1 MITPDDLRTV
11 DVFADQDEAALAWLA
26 SVAEE
31 AAVAEGE
38 APFERGA
45 PAEHMIAVVEGG
57 FQIFTFN
64 GGQRALFGTVRAG
77 EVSGLLPFSR
87 METFTG
93 EGAATGPTRLALVHK
108 RHFPDLLHRM
118 PEVGQRLVERMT
130 DRVRES
136 SRSEQQREK
145 MVSLGKLSAGLAHEL
160 NNPAAAIQRSVS
172 DLRERFDAMPALVS
186 RITGHGVTP
195 DQVEAA
201 RGALMTCTA
210 PTPGTLSTVDRA
222 EREDALAD
230 WLEDHGVPHAYVV
243 AEVLADEGVTPDA
256 LDHLSEHVDEAA
268 LTDVILWIEKGL
280 ASSRLL
286 ADIER
291 AAGRI
296 SDLVASVKSY
306 THMDQAP
313 DRQLTDVHAGID
325 QTLTMLGHTIRAKG
339 VHVERHYGEDVPE
352 VCAFPGEINQVWTNL
367 LDNALDAVDEGGHL
381 EIRTEQEGALVCV
394 HLVDDGPGIP
404 AEVQERIFEPFFT
417 TKDPG
422 SGTGLGLDI
431 ARRIVAQH
439 QGQIKVESE
448 PGRTDFLVC
457 LPVEAPPESAAAPE
471 PLDTDTVVEAAVEAA
486 G

>member
-1 MITPDDLRTV
+1 MPTPDDLRAV
-11 DVFADQDEAALAWLA
+11 DVFAGQDDEHLAWLA

-31 AAVAEGE
+31 KVVAEGE
-38 APFERGA
+38 SPFRRGA
-45 PAEHMIAVVEGG
+45 PADHMLVVVEGG

-87 METFTG
+87 METFEG
-93 EGAATGPTRLALVHK
+93 EGAATAPTRLALVHK
-108 RHFPDLLHRM
+108 RHFPEMLHRM
-118 PEVGQRLVERMT
+118 PDVGQRLVARMT

-160 NNPAAAIQRSVS
+160 NNPAAAIQRAVC
-172 DLRERFDAMPALVS
+172 DLRERIDAMPALVG
-186 RITGHGVTP
+186 RLTGHGLTP

-201 RGALMTCTA
+201 RGALLTCTA

-230 WLEDHGVPHAYVV
+230 WLESHGVARAYVV

-256 LDHLSEHVDEAA
+256 LGHLAEHVDRAA
-268 LTDVILWIEKGL
+268 LADVVLWIEKEL

-286 ADIER
+286 SDIER

-296 SDLVASVKSY
+296 ADLVASVKSY

-325 QTLTMLGHTIRAKG
+325 QTLTMLGHTVKKKSVR
-339 VHVERHYGEDVPE
+339 VERHYGEDVPE

-367 LDNALDAVDEGGHL
+367 LDNALDAVDEGGRL
-381 EIRTEQEGALVCV
+381 EIRTEHEGALVCV
-394 HLVDDGPGIP
+394 HVVDDGPGIP
-404 AEVQERIFEPFFT
+404 EDVQERIFEPFFT

-422 SGTGLGLDI
+422 AGTGLGLDI

-439 QGQIKVESE
+439 EGQITVESR

-457 LPVEAPPESAAAPE
+457 LPVEAPRAAADAPDPLAE
-471 PLDTDTVVEAAVEAA
+471 PAAEDASQRRA
-486 G
+486 